1 MLSPKWRKNFMIS
14 KLLEKIDLDDLK
26 QLQSNAVSEGKTIE
40 YKQKLPTNSDGDR
53 KEFLADISS
62 FANASGGD
70 LIFGITEESGSPK
83 SIDGV
88 EVGNVDEEIR
98 KYENIIRDGIE
109 PRIVFA
115 MRAVNV
121 SGQKFAFIFRIDKS
135 WTGPHRVIYK
145 GHDKFYS
152 RNSAGKYALDT
163 NELKIAFNLSQ
174 TLTEQ
179 ITKFKTERISQLFS
193 DNLPLPFYDGGKIV
207 LHLIPLESF
216 SPNYSIDL
224 KLIINDPAKL
234 KPIYTSGWGPR
245 INLEGVLSYAGG
257 RSEKSHSYVQLYR
270 NGIIEAVEGLI
281 LHSGREKKII
291 PSLTYELGLLRSLA
305 AFLNLLR
312 ELGVNMP
319 IVIFLTLI
327 GAKDWEMGVDRMKYW
342 GDEYYKIDRDILQ
355 LPETIIS
362 SYDTEQKDIL
372 RPMFDLIWNA
382 CGYKRSYNFNE
393 AGNWV
398 AK

>member
-1 MLSPKWRKNFMIS
+1 MIN
-14 KLLEKIDLDDLK
+14 KHLDKIDLNDLE
-26 QLQSNAVSEGKTIE
+26 QLQSNAVSESKTIE
-40 YKQKLPTNSDGDR
+40 YKQKFPTNSDGDR

-70 LIFGITEESGSPK
+70 LIFGITEENGSPK
-83 SIDGV
+83 NIDGV
-88 EVGNVDEEIR
+88 EIENVDEEIR

-115 MRAVNV
+115 TRAVNV
-121 SGQKFAFIFRIDKS
+121 SGQKFAFIFRIAKS

-193 DNLPLPFYDGGKIV
+193 DNLPLPFYNGGKIV

-224 KLIINDPAKL
+224 KPIINKPERL
-234 KPIYTSGWGPR
+234 KRIYTSSWSHR
-245 INLEGVLSYAGG
+245 INLEGILLYAGS
-257 RSEKSHSYVQLYR
+257 RSAKSRSYVQLYR
-270 NGIIEAVEGLI
+270 NGIIEAVQGLI
-281 LHSGREKKII
+281 PHAGGEKII
-291 PSLTYELGLLRSLA
+291 PSLTYELELLRLLA
-305 AFLNLLR
+305 AFLNLLK

-319 IVIFLTLI
+319 IVISLTLI
-327 GAKDWEMGVDRMKYW
+327 GAKDWEMKVDRTTYD
-342 GDEYYKIDRDILQ
+342 DEYYKIDRDILQ
-355 LPETIIS
+355 LPGTIIE
-362 SYDTEQKDIL
+362 SYNAEPKDIL

-382 CGYKRSYNFNE
+382 CGYDRSENFDE